1 MPFAM
6 ALINFMAQIQFE
18 FGAIGLLK
26 RQGQRVGIRRPLI
39 VTDRGVK
46 SAGTIDTVLDAFGQ
60 TASRAATVTLNDV
73 TPPNPN
79 ESAVREAVGAHKQGD
94 CDGIVA
100 VGGGSSI
107 DLAKGVA
114 ICATHDDPLQ
124 RLAVSEG
131 GADRMT
137 SRAATVIAVPTTA
150 GNGSDVGRAA
160 EAELGRS
167 VPAMTQRLGLPTG
180 LAERG
185 VPRAMF
191 RDIVRGALKNHSHQ
205 THPRLA
211 AVSDDKTMLE
221 TNL

>member
-131 GADRMT
+131 GA
-137 SRAATVIAVPTTA
+137 
-150 GNGSDVGRAA
+150 
-160 EAELGRS
+160 
-167 VPAMTQRLGLPTG
+167 
-180 LAERG
+180 ERG

-191 RDIVRGALKNHSHQ
+191 RDIVRGALKNHRHR